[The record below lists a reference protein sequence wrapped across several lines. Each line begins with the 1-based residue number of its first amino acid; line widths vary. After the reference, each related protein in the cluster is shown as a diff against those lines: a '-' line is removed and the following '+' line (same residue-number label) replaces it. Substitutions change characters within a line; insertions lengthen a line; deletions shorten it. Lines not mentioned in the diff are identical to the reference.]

1 MSAPIIRLIGRSG
14 SGKTTLLTE
23 VVRLLLA
30 RGVRVAVFKHAHH
43 RVDLDRRGK
52 DSFRYAA
59 AGAVSVTVVS
69 RDKLATFEAPAREPS
84 LLELAGRLDEDDV
97 DLILAEGFH
106 NAPTPY
112 LLLLG
117 PGDTRSPREEPG
129 ELLGVI
135 AAHADATA
143 MDRDNPAAVARY
155 IMDWLAAR
163 DPAEAVLE
171 RALREAEDFHG
182 HLCPG
187 QVLGVRMAL
196 LGCKLVG
203 VEHPKRSKKLV
214 CWVEVDRCGAD
225 AVQTVTG
232 CRPGKR
238 TLKLVDYGKLAATF
252 LNTETGEAVR
262 VMARADSRERATS
275 LFPQLDRKDAQMA
288 AYRRLPEEA
297 LFAVQQ
303 VEVDLGPHDRPGKPT
318 ERVICVVCGEE
329 VNDHRQ
335 VEGDDGAMCRACA
348 GGAYYRLAGRED
360 QVRAPW

>member
-1 MSAPIIRLIGRSG
+1 MSAPIIRIIGRSG

-69 RDKLATFEAPAREPS
+69 RDKLATFEAPTREPG
-84 LLELAGRLDEDDV
+84 LHELATRLGDDV
-97 DLILAEGFH
+97 DLLLAEGFH
-106 NAPTPY
+106 GAVTPY

-135 AAHADATA
+135 ASDGDATLL
-143 MDRDNPAAVARY
+143 DRDNPAAVARY

-163 DPAEAVLE
+163 DPAEAALE
-171 RALREAEDFHG
+171 RAMREAEEFHG

-187 QVLGVRMAL
+187 QVLGVRLAL
-196 LGCKLVG
+196 LGCRLVG
-203 VEHPKRSKKLV
+203 IDQPKRSKKLI

-252 LNTETGEAVR
+252 LNTETGIAVR
-262 VMARADSRERATS
+262 VSARADSRERATQ
-275 LFPQLDRKDAQMA
+275 LFPELERKDAQMA
-288 AYRRLPEEA
+288 AYRRLSEEA
-297 LFAVQQ
+297 LFDVQPVR
-303 VEVDLGPHDRPGKPT
+303 VELPECDRPGKPT
-318 ERVICVVCGEE
+318 ERVLCVVCGEE

-335 VEGDDGAMCRACA
+335 VEGDDGPMCRACA
-348 GGAYYRLAGRED
+348 GSSYYRLATNED
-360 QVRAPW
+360 EVRAPW